1 MESFISMTPL
11 EFVYFIEFINLII
24 GNIIPDITWKN
35 HLNLA
40 KVFIVL
46 GVLGLVWEALVY
58 CVSIPGSILLAV

>member
-1 MESFISMTPL
+1 MESFISKTLL
-11 EFVYFIEFINLII
+11 EFVYFVGFINLII
-24 GNIIPDITWKN
+24 GNNKPDFTWKN